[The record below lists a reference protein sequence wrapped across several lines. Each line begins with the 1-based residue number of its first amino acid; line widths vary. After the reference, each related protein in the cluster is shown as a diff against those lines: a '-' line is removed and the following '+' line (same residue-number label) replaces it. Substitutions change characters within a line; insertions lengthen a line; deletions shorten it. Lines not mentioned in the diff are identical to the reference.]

1 MIAMTT
7 KSSIKVKPLRL
18 FMTLLQGGTRQN
30 PQSKNKHTLS
40 QARSQVKG
48 ALFSC
53 IQTTEPRNGPAHS
66 RPQPDVSVALDMTK
80 ATVLP
85 LRQGRKGRRL
95 SVTSTGVPM
104 PIGTEWRSPAL
115 NENSS
120 SSAATHLGRAW
131 PDSKS
136 ISSYNGDMPGEK
148 TYYVYIM
155 ANQSRTLYIG
165 LTNNIKRRVFEHK
178 NRLVEGF
185 SCRYKIDRLVYVES
199 FGDVYSAIARE
210 KQIKH
215 WRREKKLQLIAE
227 QNPDWRDL
235 SDGW

>member
-1 MIAMTT
+1 M
-7 KSSIKVKPLRL
+7 
-18 FMTLLQGGTRQN
+18 
-30 PQSKNKHTLS
+30 
-40 QARSQVKG
+40 
-48 ALFSC
+48 
-53 IQTTEPRNGPAHS
+53 
-66 RPQPDVSVALDMTK
+66 PDVSVEPALSAVEWARDDRGNFI
-80 ATVLP
+80 ASA
-85 LRQGRKGRRL
+85 GRR
-95 SVTSTGVPM
+95 
-104 PIGTEWRSPAL
+104 TEKPPPLCHFDRSPDARRDGA
-115 NENSS
+115 EKSS
-120 SSAATHLGRAW
+120 LDEDNASSAATCLDRAW
-131 PDSKS
+131 RDRKS
-136 ISSYNGDMPGEK
+136 VVSYNSHMSGGK

-178 NRLVEGF
+178 NALVEGF
-185 SCRYKIDRLVYVES
+185 TCRYKIDTLVYVES